1 MKVKFFAKKKFFSF
15 FIIILFFSFLLNI
28 VKSQE
33 DDEEEDKKNYYV
45 HFDLSDPDI
54 ILIEKDNPNPELKD
68 IISESPSITIP
79 KVELDKEGYFFSG
92 WTEDGIY
99 GYEPGN
105 IFNCDKKN
113 VTLKPVMGELSNG
126 QFFTFEY
133 LVEFEGEIIDTKG
146 TLPKGNYVMNR
157 IVKTSM
163 MSFPQEKAIQKGWTD
178 GKNIFYQE
186 QKMVM
191 PAHNVTLRA
200 VLLYH
205 RNLIYDS
212 GKVDDLVGVIQN
224 IQRGHYG
231 AQMDLAEESRLS
243 RKGYQNVGWHCE
255 NDGIDYPF
263 FYQYIM
269 PDEDVIMTA
278 IWKPIEYTVLFK
290 TDVNSI
296 PNIKIKGETGTIIIA
311 PSIDKEREGYT
322 FIGWIMYNSDI
333 YYPGDEIIVKGQIPG
348 FGIAATA
355 IWKLN

>member
-1 MKVKFFAKKKFFSF
+1 MKEKLFRKIKHFSSLI
-15 FIIILFFSFLLNI
+15 IIILFLFNLNI

-33 DDEEEDKKNYYV
+33 DEEEEYKKDYYV

-68 IISESPSITIP
+68 IISKSHSIKIP
-79 KVELDKEGYFFSG
+79 NVELDKEGYFFSG

-99 GYEPGN
+99 GYEPGDTFLCN
-105 IFNCDKKN
+105 KKN
-113 VTLKPVMGELSNG
+113 VTLKPVIGELSNG
-126 QFFTFEY
+126 EFFRFEY
-133 LVEFEGEIIDTKG
+133 LVEFEGEIIDPKG

-163 MSFPQEKAIQKGWTD
+163 MTFPQEKAIQRGWTD
-178 GKNIFYQE
+178 GKNTFIQE

-200 VLLYH
+200 VFLYY

-212 GKVDDLVGVIQN
+212 GNVDGLVGVKQN
-224 IQRGHYG
+224 IQSGYYG
-231 AQMDLAEESRLS
+231 AQMDLAEESRL
-243 RKGYQNVGWHCE
+243 RRIGYENVAWHCE

-263 FYQYIM
+263 FYKYIM

-278 IWKPIEYTVLFK
+278 VWKPISYVILFK
-290 TDVNSI
+290 TGVNSI
-296 PNIKIKGETGTIIIA
+296 PNIKIRGETGKIIIA
-311 PSIDKEREGYT
+311 PSIDNEREGYT
-322 FIGWIMYNSDI
+322 FIGWAINNTDI
-333 YYPGDEIIVKGQIPG
+333 YCPGDEIIVKGQMPG
-348 FGIAATA
+348 FGISATA